1 MKNFYSPSFVIL
13 LFTVQLFFYSLVTG
27 YSFCERQVSCNNFF
41 IDDEMKGRSAADL
54 WMIAG
59 NKMFFTDPQI
69 KEEKKEQPIAYKFKI
84 SYKNFNKQKRFTAE
98 NFRAKDFEFSK
109 FSWKKIG
116 KNNNL
121 SVSRKSVS

>member
-27 YSFCERQVSCNNFF
+27 YSLRERQVNCNNFF
-41 IDDEMKGRSAADL
+41 IDNEMKGCSTADL
-54 WMIAG
+54 LMIAG
-59 NKMFFTDPQI
+59 NKMFLTVPQI

-84 SYKNFNKQKRFTAE
+84 SYKKFNKQKRFTGE

-109 FSWKKIG
+109 FSWEKIG